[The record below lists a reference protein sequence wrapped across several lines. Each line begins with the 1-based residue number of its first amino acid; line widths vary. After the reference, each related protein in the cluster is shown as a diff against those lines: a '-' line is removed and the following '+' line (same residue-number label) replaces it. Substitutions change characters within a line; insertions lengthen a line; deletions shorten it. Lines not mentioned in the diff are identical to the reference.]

1 MHKNEGRKPHQCFHK
16 SGGKQRGVSV
26 SMCVCPECPHQYN
39 ENGLFLLLALQSYPN
54 CAAAGFIIMYPGR
67 PVGA

>member
-39 ENGLFLLLALQSYPN
+39 ENGLFLLLAHSRVIPTVQQQVL
-54 CAAAGFIIMYPGR
+54 
-67 PVGA
+67 